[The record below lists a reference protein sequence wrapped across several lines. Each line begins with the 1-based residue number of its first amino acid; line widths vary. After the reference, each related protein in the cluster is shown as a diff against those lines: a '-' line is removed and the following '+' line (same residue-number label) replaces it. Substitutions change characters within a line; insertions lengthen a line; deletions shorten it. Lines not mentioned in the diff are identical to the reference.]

1 MEKISENKL
10 RNVKRWIIVLS
21 IVIPIAIAALF
32 GIKIEGYNTSFLPP
46 IYATINGI
54 TAIILLIALW
64 AILFKKDRELHRKLM
79 RLAILCSILFLIGY
93 ITYHITSSAT
103 IYGDINHDGKRSVEE
118 IAAVKNSFLI
128 YVLLLISHIIL
139 SVAVVPLVLFTYL
152 QAYLGKFDRHKKLA
166 RYTFPIWLFVA
177 ISGVVVYLMISPYY
191 VK

>member
-1 MEKISENKL
+1 MEKISESKL
-10 RNVKRWIIVLS
+10 KSVKRWIVVLS
-21 IVIPIAIAALF
+21 VIIPITVAALF

-54 TAIILLIALW
+54 TAVILIIAIW
-64 AILFKKDRELHRKLM
+64 AIAIKKDRELHRKLM
-79 RLAILCSILFLIGY
+79 RTAIACSILFLIGY

-103 IYGDINHDGKRSVEE
+103 IYGDINHDGIRSPEE
-118 IAAVKNSFLI
+118 IAAVKSSFLI

-139 SVAVVPLVLFTYL
+139 SVAVIPLVLFTYL
-152 QAYLGKFDRHKKLA
+152 QAYLGRFDRHKKIA

-191 VK
+191 

>member
-1 MEKISENKL
+1 MEKISESKL
-10 RNVKRWIIVLS
+10 KSVKRWIVILS
-21 IVIPIAIAALF
+21 VVIPITVAALF

-54 TAIILLIALW
+54 TAVLLIIAVW
-64 AILFKKDRELHRKLM
+64 AIAVKKDRELHRKLM
-79 RLAILCSILFLIGY
+79 RTAIACSILFLIGY

-118 IAAVKNSFLI
+118 IAAVKGTFLI

-139 SVAVVPLVLFTYL
+139 SIAVIPLVLFTYL
-152 QAYLGKFDRHKKLA
+152 QAYLGKFDRHKKIA

-191 VK
+191 AN